1 MGKGG
6 GGGGGSTQSTATS
19 YNTNIPEYAQP
30 YVTSML
36 NASQQQLFN
45 VQDGQVT
52 GFAPYV
58 PYSARPQDYVAGFSP
73 MQQQAFRAA
82 ANLQTP
88 GQFGAG
94 STLANQAGQGAL
106 GTVSQATGY
115 GELGSRYG
123 AVGARIGEGALGYGQ
138 AGYLSGLA
146 GQGIGVSQGLGY
158 GAMGAGIGQQAT
170 QAGANYQ
177 QMATDPGM
185 QKAYMSPY
193 LQNALD
199 PQLQE
204 MQRQYAITGQQQ
216 RAQAS
221 AAGAFG
227 GTRDA
232 LMQAEN
238 QRNKNMAMNKAIGE
252 GYQTAFQQA
261 QQAQQFGANL
271 GLQGMQTGIQG
282 AQAGLQG
289 VGAALSGTAQ
299 GMQGAQ
305 TGLQGIQGAL
315 AGTAQGMQG
324 AQIGLQGVQGAQAGY
339 GLANQAAG
347 TLGQLGTQQL
357 AAQQGI
363 IGLQSQLGA
372 QQQQRQQQIIN
383 QAVQDY
389 ANAQQYPLM
398 QLGTMSNMLRGLP
411 LQSSTTQQYV
421 AQPNLT
427 TQAIGTLG
435 SAGSLYKAMG
445 SKKGG
450 IIDAKKMAR
459 GGITSY
465 DVGGAVEA
473 DLYDM
478 PIERLQKELQSPS
491 GEIRKKA
498 KRIMLEKQVEGKAGG
513 GIIAFAG
520 GTPDPEIIP
529 QETATDTQ
537 YQAAPAA
544 PTSQAAPVP
553 TPTGPAPTGPARGQS
568 TAAGIMATDPGAL
581 LTQAAQKAAVNANR
595 SREDIYAELLK
606 GHAPD
611 TARQE
616 YRKQIMEERA
626 NLKDEDTRQ
635 NWLRAAQF
643 FASWGS
649 TPGNTLA
656 AGLTA
661 MKNIIPDVISDQKE
675 QKKYKKE
682 IDKAIYQLDEAARL
696 EQNGL
701 WDKAGEIK
709 EKLAEHYYKTLGPV
723 STYASATVHAAATK
737 FAATQ
742 RGAGAGAGAADKS
755 LDRWADNLRASA
767 DELKKLKND
776 AEKDPTL
783 TMDVSKMAP
792 DSPAR
797 KQIEAKQAA
806 HAKAVEL
813 AQANYDLS
821 KQQFDKLSQ
830 GSTKQ
835 EGGGKGVADTVTVG
849 GKKVT
854 RPADFSDAQWA
865 EYKKYAG
872 VK

>member
-1 MGKGG
+1 MFDEFKVGCAKRSVSTRSAAPETSARLCSIQMGGG

-123 AVGARIGEGALGYGQ
+123 AVGARIGEGALGYG
-138 AGYLSGLA
+138 G
-146 GQGIGVSQGLGY
+146 
-158 GAMGAGIGQQAT
+158 MGAGLGLQAAG
-170 QAGANYQ
+170 AGANYQ

-216 RAQAS
+216 RAQAT

-271 GLQGMQTGIQG
+271 GLQGMQTGI
-282 AQAGLQG
+282 
-289 VGAALSGTAQ
+289 
-299 GMQGAQ
+299 QGAQ

-372 QQQQRQQQIIN
+372 QQQARQQQIIN
-383 QAVQDY
+383 QAIQDY

-421 AQPNLT
+421 AQPNMT
-427 TQAIGTLG
+427 TQAISTLG
-435 SAGSLYKAMG
+435 TAGSLYKAMG

-450 IIDAKKMAR
+450 IIEAKKMAK

-544 PTSQAAPVP
+544 PAPQATSAPQR
-553 TPTGPAPTGPARGQS
+553 PAP
-568 TAAGIMATDPGAL
+568 AAGIMKADPRAL
-581 LTQAAQKAAVNANR
+581 VMQTAQQALTAGDR
-595 SREDIYAELLK
+595 SVEDIYSELQK
-606 GHAPD
+606 GRAPD

-616 YRKQIMEERA
+616 YRSKIMEERA
-626 NLKDEDTRQ
+626 NARDEDTRQ

-643 FASWGS
+643 FANWGS
-649 TPGNTLA
+649 MPGNTLA
-656 AGLTA
+656 AGMTA
-661 MKNIIPDVISDQKE
+661 LKGIIPDVISDRKE
-675 QKKYKKE
+675 QKKYLRE
-682 IDKAIYQLDEAARL
+682 LDKTIYELGEASRL

-709 EKLAEHYYKTLGPV
+709 QKLGEAKLKTLGPL
-723 STYASATVHAAATK
+723 SAIYSDDVRSAVAA
-737 FAATQ
+737 
-742 RGAGAGAGAADKS
+742 RS
-755 LDRWADNLRASA
+755 S
-767 DELKKLKND
+767 
-776 AEKDPTL
+776 
-783 TMDVSKMAP
+783 
-792 DSPAR
+792 
-797 KQIEAKQAA
+797 
-806 HAKAVEL
+806 
-813 AQANYDLS
+813 
-821 KQQFDKLSQ
+821 
-830 GSTKQ
+830 
-835 EGGGKGVADTVTVG
+835 EGGGTKNIERAEKLTLAAA
-849 GKKVT
+849 KQNAEY
-854 RPADFSDAQWA
+854 RELDAQA
-865 EYKKYAG
+865 KAG
-872 VK
+872 VTPLTQEQISRMGQIEDTYRQHYYKQFGIENSPQIKIPESPAAVKAQREELERTIDANTPTFGFMDNATKQRKRQEAEQKLAAMGGSSDNKSMRPLSAFDK